1 MDLKFEKYFD
11 EHVKEIKSLTE
22 ELKKNPENVLVRSR
36 IKEMEKAL
44 FDYVKKSAR
53 EYGDLI
59 LTDEETKED
68 HDLAA

>member
-1 MDLKFEKYFD
+1 MDLKFERYFD
-11 EHVKEIKSLTE
+11 KHLKKIKSLTE
-22 ELKKNPENVLVRSR
+22 ELKKNPENIFIKSR
-36 IKEMEKAL
+36 IKEMEKDL

-68 HDLAA
+68 HDRAA